1 MIRPGLARVS
11 ALLKNTPLPWKAVHV
26 AGTNGKGSICA
37 ATAALLQEGGLSTG
51 RFTSP
56 HLVDPWDC
64 ITINGKP
71 IAESIFKRLQDE
83 TIEDA
88 PTDPENHPTPFEILT
103 ATAFKAF
110 TKEKVEVAVVETGMG
125 GREDAT
131 NVLASPLVTVI
142 SKIGMDHQK
151 YLGNTLEEIA
161 SHKAGIIKAGA
172 ACVIDGTNHTSVTKM
187 LLDAANKAKAGT
199 VYFRK
204 GYRSEKPSIWDTLDE
219 KDFEPHDKANIS
231 CAVKAAA
238 IVLKKLKGKEY
249 MKILLPAIK
258 ENRLP
263 GRLQNLQLDFL
274 RTRYNPVLLDGAHNP
289 QSAVVLSAYIERKL
303 RNYQKYGQN
312 AISWVIALS
321 EGKDAARMLKML
333 IQPVDRVIV
342 TEFGPVEG
350 MPWVRPM
357 LSERLAAVL
366 CKACPGC
373 KVVIAKSVEDA
384 VVIASRR
391 ALERPIVITG
401 SLYLV
406 SEVLRLN
413 RDANS
418 RYKRI
423 NTVKIPTLR

>member
-1 MIRPGLARVS
+1 M
-11 ALLKNTPLPWKAVHV
+11 HV

-71 IAESIFKRLQDE
+71 IAEFTFRQIQTE
-83 TIEDA
+83 TIEAA
-88 PTDPENHPTPFEILT
+88 PTDPENKPTPFELLT

-110 TKEKVEVAVVETGMG
+110 TKERVEVAVVETGMG

-131 NVLASPLVTVI
+131 NILYSPMVNII
-142 SKIGMDHQK
+142 SKIGMDHQNF
-151 YLGNTLEEIA
+151 LGNSLEEIA
-161 SHKAGIIKAGA
+161 KHKAGILKTGA
-172 ACVIDGTNHTSVTKM
+172 ACVIDGTNHSSVIKI
-187 LLDAANKAKAGT
+187 LLDKAKEVGAEP
-199 VYFRK
+199 VYLRR
-204 GYRSEKPSIWDTLDE
+204 GSRSEKPKIWDTLDE
-219 KDFEPHDKANIS
+219 NDYESHERVNIS

-238 IVLKKLKGKEY
+238 IVLGKLKGKEY
-249 MKILLPAIK
+249 MKILLPVIK
-258 ENRLP
+258 DSCLP
-263 GRLQNLQLDFL
+263 GRLQMLQLDFL

-289 QSAVVLSAYIERKL
+289 QSAVALAVYVEKRL
-303 RNYQKYGQN
+303 RHYQKTGLN
-312 AISWVIALS
+312 AVSWVIALS
-321 EGKDAARMLKML
+321 EGKDAAQMLKML

-342 TEFGPVEG
+342 TEFAPVEG

-366 CKACPGC
+366 CKVSPGC

-384 VVIASRR
+384 IMLASRR
-391 ALERPIVITG
+391 SYERPIVIAG

-406 SEVLRLN
+406 SEVLRLH
-413 RDANS
+413 RDADS
-418 RYKRI
+418 RYKRL